1 MAKGH
6 DARSI
11 ANSLIALGVSN
22 SAPRDPLQI
31 IKLTYLCHG
40 WMLGLYQEPLSE
52 QLVEAWQYGPVI
64 PSVYHAIKRYG
75 KEPVYTPLT
84 PKSETFDYREIDL
97 IHQVYE
103 GYKDFS
109 GVELSRLTHAN
120 GTPWHKVWH
129 EQGKNSVIPNK
140 LIQEHFSE
148 LADDG

>member
-11 ANSLIALGVSN
+11 ANTLIALGVAN
-22 SAPRDPLQI
+22 SAPRDPLQV

-40 WMLGLYQEPLSE
+40 WMLGLYHEPLSE
-52 QLVEAWQYGPVI
+52 QLVEARQYGPVI
-64 PSVYHAIKRYG
+64 PAVYHAIKRYG
-75 KEPVYTPLT
+75 KEPVFVPLT
-84 PKSETFDYREIDL
+84 PQSEIFDNRETDL

-103 GYKDFS
+103 GYKNFS
-109 GVELSRLTHAN
+109 GVALSRLTHAI

-129 EQGKNSVIPNK
+129 EHGQNSVIPNK

-148 LADDG
+148 LANDG

>member
-11 ANSLIALGVSN
+11 ANTLIALGVSN
-22 SAPRDPLQI
+22 SAPRDPLQV

-75 KEPVYTPLT
+75 KEPVYAPLT
-84 PKSETFDYREIDL
+84 PQSETFDYREIDL

-103 GYKDFS
+103 GYENFS
-109 GVELSRLTHAN
+109 GVALSRLTHAN
-120 GTPWHKVWH
+120 GTPWHKVRH
-129 EQGKNSVIPNK
+129 ERGKNSVIPNK
-140 LIQEHFSE
+140 LIQERFSE
-148 LADDG
+148 LADNG